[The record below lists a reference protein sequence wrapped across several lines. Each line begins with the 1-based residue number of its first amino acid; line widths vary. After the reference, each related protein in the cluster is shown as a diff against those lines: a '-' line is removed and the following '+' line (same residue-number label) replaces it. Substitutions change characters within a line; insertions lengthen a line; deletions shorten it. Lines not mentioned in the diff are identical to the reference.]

1 VSPAQIF
8 RFALAGLAANKL
20 RSALTT
26 LGILI
31 GVGSVILLVAVG
43 NGSSQS
49 VQNAIS
55 SLGASAITVLHT
67 EGSAGAPG
75 SGPAAAAP
83 VAFAPGAFAG
93 PAAANSTSFAEPQN
107 LTVQDAQ
114 ALAQAQGVASVSPAV
129 STSETLNY
137 GASSNTASLTGTYPT
152 YFPAE
157 DDTLSEGSY
166 FTMQEVN
173 TARDVVVL
181 GSEAASDLFG
191 TANPVGKS
199 VLVAGI
205 PFTVVGVLA
214 SKGSS
219 GLSSA
224 DDIAIA
230 PLTTVQDE
238 LTGFGSL
245 DDVVVLAKSAA
256 LVDTVE
262 GEITAILDLRHH
274 ETAADA
280 DFDVLSASTLLSTA
294 SSTSHT
300 FTVLLGAVAAISLL
314 VGGIGITNIMLVTV
328 TERTREIGIRKA
340 IGATPGVILAQ
351 FLTEA
356 TLLSMIG
363 GALGV
368 LAGIIGTRFT
378 IVGVKPVTVP
388 LSIPLAFGVSAL
400 IGLVFGGLP
409 ANRAAN
415 MRPADALRYE

>member
-8 RFALAGLAANKL
+8 RFALAGLTANKL

-26 LGILI
+26 LGIMI

-67 EGSAGAPG
+67 NGSAGGAVAIGPG
-75 SGPAAAAP
+75 GAAAAG
-83 VAFAPGAFAG
+83 APTSAAG
-93 PAAANSTSFAEPQN
+93 GTSFAEPQN
-107 LTVQDAQ
+107 LTVDDAE
-114 ALAQAQGVASVSPAV
+114 ALAQDSGVASVAPAV
-129 STSETLNY
+129 STSETLDN
-137 GASSNTASLTGTYPT
+137 GATSDTGVSLTGTYPS

-157 DDTLSEGSY
+157 DDTVSKGAP
-166 FTMQEVN
+166 FTTEEVN
-173 TARDVVVL
+173 KAADVVVL
-181 GSEAASDLFG
+181 GSEAATDLFG
-191 TANPVGKS
+191 TANPVGQS

-214 SKGSS
+214 SKGTS
-219 GLSSA
+219 GLTSA
-224 DDIAIA
+224 DNTAIA
-230 PLTTVQDE
+230 PLTTVQDA
-238 LTGFGSL
+238 LTGFGTL
-245 DDVVVLAKSAA
+245 NDIVVLAKSATQVTA
-256 LVDTVE
+256 VE
-262 GEITAILDLRHH
+262 GEITSTLDLRHH
-274 ETAADA
+274 ENASDA

-294 SSTSHT
+294 SSTAHT

-368 LAGIIGTRFT
+368 LAGVIGTRFT

-400 IGLVFGGLP
+400 IGLFFGGFP

>member
-1 VSPAQIF
+1 MSPLQVF
-8 RFALAGLAANKL
+8 RFAIAGLAANKL

-55 SLGASAITVLHT
+55 SLGASSITVLHT
-67 EGSAGAPG
+67 EGSA
-75 SGPAAAAP
+75 
-83 VAFAPGAFAG
+83 AG
-93 PAAANSTSFAEPQN
+93 TSTTQAFAEPQN

-114 ALAQAQGVASVSPAV
+114 ALQAAQGVASVSPVV
-129 STSETLNY
+129 STSETLSN
-137 GASSNTASLTGTYPT
+137 GASSTTASLTGTYPS

-157 DDTLSEGSY
+157 DDTLSAGAY
-166 FTMQEVN
+166 FTTQEVDQ
-173 TARDVVVL
+173 AQDVVVI
-181 GSEAASDLFG
+181 GSEAATDLFG

-214 SKGSS
+214 AKGTS
-219 GLSSA
+219 GLTSA
-224 DDIAIA
+224 DDTAIA
-230 PLTTVQDE
+230 PLTTVQDA

-245 DDVVVLAKSAA
+245 NNVVVLAKSASQ
-256 LVDTVE
+256 VSTVE
-262 GEITAILDLRHH
+262 GEVTSILDLRHH
-274 ETAADA
+274 ETSADA

-294 SSTSHT
+294 SSTAHT

-368 LAGIIGTRFT
+368 LAGFIGTQFQ

-400 IGLVFGGLP
+400 IGLFFGGFP

>member
-1 VSPAQIF
+1 MSPAQIF

-67 EGSAGAPG
+67 NGSAGG
-75 SGPAAAAP
+75 GGPAAAPTSA
-83 VAFAPGAFAG
+83 AG
-93 PAAANSTSFAEPQN
+93 RTAFAEPKN

-114 ALAQAQGVASVSPAV
+114 ALAQEQGVASASPVV
-129 STSETLNY
+129 STSETL
-137 GASSNTASLTGTYPT
+137 SNGGTSDSGVSLTGTYPT

-157 DDTLSEGSY
+157 NDTLSKGSY
-166 FTMQEVN
+166 FTTQEVN
-173 TARDVVVL
+173 TARNVVVL

-191 TANPVGKS
+191 TANPVGQS

-214 SKGSS
+214 TKGSN
-219 GLSSA
+219 GLTSA
-224 DDIAIA
+224 DNTAVA

-245 DDVVVLAKSAA
+245 NNVVVLAKSAS
-256 LVDTVE
+256 LVSTVE
-262 GEITAILDLRHH
+262 GEVTSTLDLRHH

-280 DFDVLSASTLLSTA
+280 DFDVLNASTLLSTA
-294 SSTSHT
+294 SSTAHT

-400 IGLVFGGLP
+400 IGLFFGGFP

>member
-1 VSPAQIF
+1 VS
-8 RFALAGLAANKL
+8 LA
-20 RSALTT
+20 
-26 LGILI
+26 
-31 GVGSVILLVAVG
+31 VVLVAVG
-43 NGSSQS
+43 VTSYLEIRPASQS
-49 VQNAIS
+49 
-55 SLGASAITVLHT
+55 TVLAT
-67 EGSAGAPG
+67 STVQQGTVLATVSA
-75 SGPAAAAP
+75 SGTLEAA
-83 VAFAPGAFAG
+83 
-93 PAAANSTSFAEPQN
+93 QN
-107 LTVQDAQ
+107 LGLNFTTGGTVTVIYVKVGQRVTAGQKLAKVDDAQ
-114 ALAQAQGVASVSPAV
+114 ALAQAQGVASASPVV
-129 STSETLNY
+129 STSETLTN
-137 GASSNTASLTGTYPT
+137 GASSDSVSLTGTYPS

-157 DDTLSEGSY
+157 DDTFSAGAS
-166 FTMQEVN
+166 FTTQEVN

-181 GSEAASDLFG
+181 GSQAATDLFG

-205 PFTVVGVLA
+205 PFTVTGVLA
-214 SKGSS
+214 TKGSS
-219 GLSSA
+219 GLASA
-224 DDIAIA
+224 DNTAIA
-230 PLTTVQDE
+230 PLTTVQDA
-238 LTGFGSL
+238 LTGFGTL
-245 DDVVVLAKSAA
+245 NNVVVLAKSASQ
-256 LVDTVE
+256 VSTVE
-262 GEITAILDLRHH
+262 GEITSILDLRHH

-280 DFDVLSASTLLSTA
+280 DFDVLNASSLLSTA
-294 SSTSHT
+294 SSTAHT

-368 LAGIIGTRFT
+368 LAGIVGTRFT

-388 LSIPLAFGVSAL
+388 LSIPVAFGVSAL
-400 IGLVFGGLP
+400 IGLFFGGFP

>member
-1 VSPAQIF
+1 MSPAQVLQ
-8 RFALAGLAANKL
+8 FALAGLAANKL

-55 SLGASAITVLHT
+55 SLGTSSITVLHT
-67 EGSAGAPG
+67 TGAAG
-75 SGPAAAAP
+75 
-83 VAFAPGAFAG
+83 
-93 PAAANSTSFAEPQN
+93 STSTTTAFAEPQN

-114 ALAQAQGVASVSPAV
+114 ALASAQGVASVSPAV
-129 STSETLNY
+129 SASETLDN
-137 GASSNTASLTGTYPT
+137 GASSDSGVSLTGTYPS

-157 DDTLSEGSY
+157 DDTLSAGAY
-166 FTMQEVN
+166 FTTQEVN
-173 TARDVVVL
+173 TAQDVVLL

-191 TANPVGKS
+191 TANPVGQS

-214 SKGSS
+214 EKGTS

-224 DDIAIA
+224 DNTAVA
-230 PLTTVQDE
+230 PLTTVQDQ
-238 LTGFGSL
+238 LTGFGTL
-245 DDVVVLAKSAA
+245 NDIVVLAKSAA
-256 LVDTVE
+256 LVGTVE
-262 GEITAILDLRHH
+262 GEITSILDLRHH

-280 DFDVLSASTLLSTA
+280 DFEVLSASSLLSTA
-294 SSTSHT
+294 SSTAHT

-328 TERTREIGIRKA
+328 TERTREIGVRKA

-356 TLLSMIG
+356 TVLSVIG

-368 LAGIIGTRFT
+368 LAGLIGTRFQ
-378 IVGVKPVTVP
+378 IVGVKPVLVP
-388 LSIPLAFGVSAL
+388 LSIPLALGVSVL
-400 IGLVFGGLP
+400 IGLTFGGFP
-409 ANRAAN
+409 ANRAAS

>member
-1 VSPAQIF
+1 VSPAQVLQ
-8 RFALAGLAANKL
+8 FALAGLAANKL

-55 SLGASAITVLHT
+55 SLGTSSITVLHT
-67 EGSAGAPG
+67 EGAVG
-75 SGPAAAAP
+75 STPATTA
-83 VAFAPGAFAG
+83 
-93 PAAANSTSFAEPQN
+93 FAEPQN

-114 ALAQAQGVASVSPAV
+114 ALASAQGVVSVSPAV
-129 STSETLNY
+129 SASQTLDN
-137 GASSNTASLTGTYPT
+137 GASSDSGVSLTGTYPS

-157 DDTLSEGSY
+157 DDTLSAGAY
-166 FTMQEVN
+166 FTTQEVN
-173 TARDVVVL
+173 TAQDVVLL

-191 TANPVGKS
+191 TANPVGQS

-214 SKGSS
+214 EKGTS

-224 DDIAIA
+224 DNTAVA

-238 LTGFGSL
+238 LTGFGTL
-245 DDVVVLAKSAA
+245 NDIVVLAKSAA

-262 GEITAILDLRHH
+262 GEITSILDLRHH

-280 DFDVLSASTLLSTA
+280 DFEVLSASSLLSTA
-294 SSTSHT
+294 SSTAHT

-328 TERTREIGIRKA
+328 TERTREIGVRKA

-356 TLLSMIG
+356 TVLSVIG

-368 LAGIIGTRFT
+368 LAGLIGTRFQ
-378 IVGVKPVTVP
+378 IVGVKPVLVP
-388 LSIPLAFGVSAL
+388 LSIPLALGVSVL
-400 IGLVFGGLP
+400 IGLTFGGFP
-409 ANRAAN
+409 ANRAAS

>member
-1 VSPAQIF
+1 VSPAQVF

-55 SLGASAITVLHT
+55 SLGTSSITVLHT
-67 EGSAGAPG
+67 EG
-75 SGPAAAAP
+75 AAS
-83 VAFAPGAFAG
+83 
-93 PAAANSTSFAEPQN
+93 STSATTAFAEPQN

-114 ALAQAQGVASVSPAV
+114 ALASAQGVTSASPAV
-129 STSETLNY
+129 STSETLDN
-137 GASSNTASLTGTYPT
+137 GTTSDSGVSLTGTYPS

-157 DDTLSEGSY
+157 DDTLSAGAY
-166 FTMQEVN
+166 FTTQEVN
-173 TARDVVVL
+173 TAQDVVVL

-191 TANPVGKS
+191 TASPLGNS

-214 SKGSS
+214 EKGAS

-224 DDIAIA
+224 DNTAVA
-230 PLTTVQDE
+230 PLTTVQDT
-238 LTGFGSL
+238 LTGFGTL
-245 DDVVVLAKSAA
+245 NDIVVLARSAP

-262 GEITAILDLRHH
+262 GEVTSILDLRHH

-280 DFDVLSASTLLSTA
+280 DFEVLSASSLLSTA
-294 SSTSHT
+294 SSTAHT

-356 TLLSMIG
+356 TLLSVIG

-368 LAGIIGTRFT
+368 LAGLIGTRFQ
-378 IVGVKPVTVP
+378 IVGVKPVLVP
-388 LSIPLAFGVSAL
+388 LSIPLALGVSML
-400 IGLVFGGLP
+400 IGLIFGGFP
-409 ANRAAN
+409 ANRAAG

>member
-1 VSPAQIF
+1 MSPGQIF

-67 EGSAGAPG
+67 NGS
-75 SGPAAAAP
+75 
-83 VAFAPGAFAG
+83 AG
-93 PAAANSTSFAEPQN
+93 PAAAPTSAAGSGAFAEPQN

-114 ALAQAQGVASVSPAV
+114 ALAQAQGVASASPVV
-129 STSETLNY
+129 STSETLDN
-137 GASSNTASLTGTYPT
+137 GATSDSGVSLTGTYPS

-157 DDTLSEGSY
+157 NDTLSKGSY
-166 FTMQEVN
+166 FTTQEVN

-181 GSEAASDLFG
+181 GSEAATDLFG
-191 TANPVGKS
+191 TANPVGQS

-214 SKGSS
+214 TKGAS
-219 GLSSA
+219 GLTSA
-224 DDIAIA
+224 DNTALA
-230 PLTTVQDE
+230 PLTTVQNA
-238 LTGFGSL
+238 LTGFGTL
-245 DDVVVLAKSAA
+245 NNVVVLAKSASQ
-256 LVDTVE
+256 VTTVE
-262 GEITAILDLRHH
+262 GEITSILDLRHH

-280 DFDVLSASTLLSTA
+280 DFDVLNASTLLSTA
-294 SSTSHT
+294 SSTAHT

-368 LAGIIGTRFT
+368 LGGVIGTRFM
-378 IVGVKPVTVP
+378 IVGVKPVIVP
-388 LSIPLAFGVSAL
+388 FSIPLAFGVSAL
-400 IGLVFGGLP
+400 IGLFFGGFP

>member
-1 VSPAQIF
+1 VSPAQVF

-26 LGILI
+26 LGIMI

-67 EGSAGAPG
+67 EGSAG
-75 SGPAAAAP
+75 PAAAP
-83 VAFAPGAFAG
+83 TS
-93 PAAANSTSFAEPQN
+93 STSTAFAEPQN
-107 LTVQDAQ
+107 LTTADAQ
-114 ALAQAQGVASVSPAV
+114 ALAQAQGVASVSPVV
-129 STSETLNY
+129 STSETLDN
-137 GASSNTASLTGTYPT
+137 GATSDTAVSLTGTYPS

-166 FTMQEVN
+166 FTTQEVD
-173 TARDVVVL
+173 TAQDVVVL
-181 GSEAASDLFG
+181 GSEAATDLFG
-191 TANPVGKS
+191 TANPVGRS

-214 SKGSS
+214 AKGTS
-219 GLSSA
+219 GLASA
-224 DDIAIA
+224 DNTAAA
-230 PLTTVQDE
+230 PLTTVQDQ
-238 LTGFGSL
+238 LTGFGTL
-245 DDVVVLAKSAA
+245 DDVVVLAKSAT

-262 GEITAILDLRHH
+262 GEITSILDLRHH

-280 DFDVLSASTLLSTA
+280 DFDVLSASSLLSTA
-294 SSTSHT
+294 SSTAHT

-368 LAGIIGTRFT
+368 LGGIIGTQFT

-400 IGLVFGGLP
+400 IGLFFGGFP
-409 ANRAAN
+409 ANRAAH

>member
-1 VSPAQIF
+1 VSPAQVF
-8 RFALAGLAANKL
+8 QFALAGLAANKL

-55 SLGASAITVLHT
+55 SLGTSSITVLHT
-67 EGSAGAPG
+67 QGAAG
-75 SGPAAAAP
+75 
-83 VAFAPGAFAG
+83 
-93 PAAANSTSFAEPQN
+93 STSTTTAFAEPQN

-114 ALAQAQGVASVSPAV
+114 ALASAQGVASVSPAV
-129 STSETLNY
+129 SAPETLDN
-137 GASSNTASLTGTYPT
+137 GASSDSGVSLTGTYPS
-152 YFPAE
+152 YFPAA
-157 DDTLSEGSY
+157 DDTLSAGAY
-166 FTMQEVN
+166 FTTQEVN
-173 TARDVVVL
+173 TAQDVVVL

-191 TANPVGKS
+191 TANPVGQS

-214 SKGSS
+214 EKGTS

-224 DDIAIA
+224 DNTAVA
-230 PLTTVQDE
+230 PLTTMQDE
-238 LTGFGSL
+238 LTGFGTL
-245 DDVVVLAKSAA
+245 NDIVVLAKSAT

-262 GEITAILDLRHH
+262 GEITSILDLRHH

-280 DFDVLSASTLLSTA
+280 DFDVLNASSLLSTA
-294 SSTSHT
+294 SSTAHT

-356 TLLSMIG
+356 TVLSMAG

-368 LAGIIGTRFT
+368 LAGLIGTRFQ
-378 IVGVKPVTVP
+378 IVGVKPVLVP
-388 LSIPLAFGVSAL
+388 LSIPLALGVSML
-400 IGLVFGGLP
+400 IGLTFGGFP

>member
-1 VSPAQIF
+1 VSPAQVF

-31 GVGSVILLVAVG
+31 GVGSVVLLVAVG

-55 SLGASAITVLHT
+55 SLGANAITVLHT
-67 EGSAGAPG
+67 EGAAGTTAGTAAGSAAGT
-75 SGPAAAAP
+75 AA
-83 VAFAPGAFAG
+83 
-93 PAAANSTSFAEPQN
+93 FAEPQN

-114 ALAQAQGVASVSPAV
+114 ALGQTQGVASVSPAV
-129 STSETLNY
+129 STSETLSY
-137 GASSNTASLTGTYPT
+137 GASSDSASLTGTYPS

-157 DDTLSEGSY
+157 DDTLSAGSY
-166 FTMQEVN
+166 FTTQEVN

-181 GSEAASDLFG
+181 GSEAATDLFG
-191 TANPVGKS
+191 TANPVGQS

-214 SKGSS
+214 SKGAS
-219 GLSSA
+219 GLTSA
-224 DDIAIA
+224 DNTAVA
-230 PLTTVQDE
+230 PLTTVQDA
-238 LTGFGSL
+238 LTGFGTL
-245 DDVVVLAKSAA
+245 NDIVVQATSAA

-262 GEITAILDLRHH
+262 GEITSVLDLRHH

-280 DFDVLSASTLLSTA
+280 DFEVLNASSLLSTA
-294 SSTSHT
+294 SSTAHT

-368 LAGIIGTRFT
+368 LAGLIGTRFT
-378 IVGVKPVTVP
+378 IVGVRPVTVP

-400 IGLVFGGLP
+400 IGLFFGGFP
-409 ANRAAN
+409 ANRAAR

>member
-83 VAFAPGAFAG
+83 VAFGPGGFAA
-93 PAAANSTSFAEPQN
+93 PAAASSTSFAEPQN

-114 ALAQAQGVASVSPAV
+114 ALAQAPDVASVSPVV
-129 STSETLNY
+129 STSEALDY
-137 GASSNTASLTGTYPT
+137 GASSNTASLTGTYPS

-166 FTMQEVN
+166 FTTQEVN
-173 TARDVVVL
+173 SAQDVVVL
-181 GSEAASDLFG
+181 GSEAATDLFG

-199 VLVAGI
+199 VLVAGV

-262 GEITAILDLRHH
+262 GEITSILDLRHH

-280 DFDVLSASTLLSTA
+280 DFDVLSASSLLSTA

-356 TLLSMIG
+356 TLLAMIG

>member
-1 VSPAQIF
+1 VSPAQVF

-31 GVGSVILLVAVG
+31 GVGSVVLLVAVG

-55 SLGASAITVLHT
+55 SLGANAITVVHT
-67 EGSAGAPG
+67 EGAAGTTASTTAG
-75 SGPAAAAP
+75 TPAGTTA
-83 VAFAPGAFAG
+83 
-93 PAAANSTSFAEPQN
+93 FAEPQN

-114 ALAQAQGVASVSPAV
+114 ALAQTQGVASVSPAV
-129 STSETLNY
+129 STSETLSY
-137 GASSNTASLTGTYPT
+137 GASSDSASLTGSYPS

-157 DDTLSEGSY
+157 DDTLSAGSY
-166 FTMQEVN
+166 FTTQEVN

-181 GSEAASDLFG
+181 GSEAATDLFG
-191 TANPVGKS
+191 TANPVGQS

-214 SKGSS
+214 TKGAS
-219 GLSSA
+219 GLTSA
-224 DDIAIA
+224 DNTAVA
-230 PLTTVQDE
+230 PLTTVQDA
-238 LTGFGSL
+238 LTGFGTL
-245 DDVVVLAKSAA
+245 NDIVVQATSAA

-262 GEITAILDLRHH
+262 GEITSTLDLRHH
-274 ETAADA
+274 ETTAD
-280 DFDVLSASTLLSTA
+280 
-294 SSTSHT
+294 T

-368 LAGIIGTRFT
+368 LAGVIGTRFT
-378 IVGVKPVTVP
+378 IVGVRPVTVP

-400 IGLVFGGLP
+400 IGLFFGGFP
-409 ANRAAN
+409 ANRAAH

>member
-1 VSPAQIF
+1 MSPAQVF

-31 GVGSVILLVAVG
+31 GVGSVILLLAVG

-55 SLGASAITVLHT
+55 SLGANAITVLHT
-67 EGSAGAPG
+67 EGIAG
-75 SGPAAAAP
+75 
-83 VAFAPGAFAG
+83 
-93 PAAANSTSFAEPQN
+93 STSSTTAFAEPQN

-129 STSETLNY
+129 STSETLDN
-137 GASSNTASLTGTYPT
+137 GASSDSGVSLTGTYPS

-157 DDTLSEGSY
+157 DDTLSAGAY
-166 FTMQEVN
+166 FTQQEVN
-173 TARDVVVL
+173 AAQDVVVL

-214 SKGSS
+214 TKGSS
-219 GLSSA
+219 GLTSA
-224 DDIAIA
+224 DNTAVA
-230 PLTTVQDE
+230 PLTTAQDA
-238 LTGFGSL
+238 LTGFGTL
-245 DDVVVLAKSAA
+245 NDVVVVASSAA

-262 GEITAILDLRHH
+262 GEITSILDLRHH

-280 DFDVLSASTLLSTA
+280 DFEVLSASTLLSTA
-294 SSTSHT
+294 SSTAHT

-368 LAGIIGTRFT
+368 LAGVIGTRFT
-378 IVGVKPVTVP
+378 IVGVKPVIVP

-400 IGLVFGGLP
+400 IGLFFGGFP
-409 ANRAAN
+409 ANRAAG

>member
-1 VSPAQIF
+1 VSPAQVF
-8 RFALAGLAANKL
+8 QFALAGLAANKL

-55 SLGASAITVLHT
+55 SLGTSSITVLHT
-67 EGSAGAPG
+67 TGAAG
-75 SGPAAAAP
+75 
-83 VAFAPGAFAG
+83 
-93 PAAANSTSFAEPQN
+93 STSATTAFAEPQN

-114 ALAQAQGVASVSPAV
+114 ALASAQGVASVSPAV
-129 STSETLNY
+129 SASETLDN
-137 GASSNTASLTGTYPT
+137 GASSDSGVSVTGTYPS

-157 DDTLSEGSY
+157 DDTLSAGAY
-166 FTMQEVN
+166 FTTQEVN
-173 TARDVVVL
+173 KAQDVVVL
-181 GSEAASDLFG
+181 GSEPASDLFG
-191 TANPVGKS
+191 TANPVGQS

-214 SKGSS
+214 EKGTS

-224 DDIAIA
+224 DNTAVA

-238 LTGFGSL
+238 LTGFGTL
-245 DDVVVLAKSAA
+245 NDIVVLAKSAT

-262 GEITAILDLRHH
+262 GEITSVLDLRHH

-280 DFDVLSASTLLSTA
+280 DFDVLSASSLLSTA
-294 SSTSHT
+294 SSTAHT

-356 TLLSMIG
+356 TVLSMAG

-368 LAGIIGTRFT
+368 LAGLIGTRFQ
-378 IVGVKPVTVP
+378 IVGVKPVLVP
-388 LSIPLAFGVSAL
+388 LSIPLALGVSML
-400 IGLVFGGLP
+400 IGLIFGGFP
-409 ANRAAN
+409 ANRAAG

>member
-1 VSPAQIF
+1 M
-8 RFALAGLAANKL
+8 
-20 RSALTT
+20 
-26 LGILI
+26 
-31 GVGSVILLVAVG
+31 ILLVAVG

-55 SLGASAITVLHT
+55 SLGANSITVLHT
-67 EGSAGAPG
+67 EGSA
-75 SGPAAAAP
+75 
-83 VAFAPGAFAG
+83 AG
-93 PAAANSTSFAEPQN
+93 TSSTEAFAEPQN

-114 ALAQAQGVASVSPAV
+114 ALQAAQGVASVSPVV
-129 STSETLNY
+129 STSETLSN
-137 GASSNTASLTGTYPT
+137 GASSTTASLTGTYPS

-157 DDTLSEGSY
+157 DDTLSAGAY
-166 FTMQEVN
+166 FTTQEVDQ
-173 TARDVVVL
+173 AQDVVVI
-181 GSEAASDLFG
+181 GSEAATDLFG

-214 SKGSS
+214 AKGTS
-219 GLSSA
+219 GLTSA
-224 DDIAIA
+224 DDTAIA
-230 PLTTVQDE
+230 PLTTVQDA

-245 DDVVVLAKSAA
+245 NNVVVLAKSASQ
-256 LVDTVE
+256 VSTVE
-262 GEITAILDLRHH
+262 GEVTSILDLRHH
-274 ETAADA
+274 ETSADA

-294 SSTSHT
+294 SSTAHT

-368 LAGIIGTRFT
+368 LAGFIGTQFQ

-400 IGLVFGGLP
+400 IGLFFGGFP

>member
-1 VSPAQIF
+1 MSPGQIF

-67 EGSAGAPG
+67 NGS
-75 SGPAAAAP
+75 
-83 VAFAPGAFAG
+83 AG
-93 PAAANSTSFAEPQN
+93 PAAAPTSAAGSTAFAEPQN

-114 ALAQAQGVASVSPAV
+114 ALAQAQGVASASPVV
-129 STSETLNY
+129 STSETLDN
-137 GASSNTASLTGTYPT
+137 GATSDSGVSLTGTYPS

-157 DDTLSEGSY
+157 NDTLSKGSY
-166 FTMQEVN
+166 FTTQEVN

-181 GSEAASDLFG
+181 GSEAATDLFG
-191 TANPVGKS
+191 TANPVGQS

-205 PFTVVGVLA
+205 PFTVTGVLA
-214 SKGSS
+214 TKGAS
-219 GLSSA
+219 GLTSA
-224 DDIAIA
+224 DNTAIA
-230 PLTTVQDE
+230 PLTTVQDA
-238 LTGFGSL
+238 LTGFGTL
-245 DDVVVLAKSAA
+245 NNVVVLAKSASQ
-256 LVDTVE
+256 VSTVE
-262 GEITAILDLRHH
+262 GEITSILDLRHH

-280 DFDVLSASTLLSTA
+280 DFDVLNASTLLSTA
-294 SSTSHT
+294 SSTAHT

-368 LAGIIGTRFT
+368 LGGVIGTRFM
-378 IVGVKPVTVP
+378 IVGVKPVIVP
-388 LSIPLAFGVSAL
+388 FSIPLAFGVSAL
-400 IGLVFGGLP
+400 IGLFFGGFP

>member
-1 VSPAQIF
+1 MSPLQTF
-8 RFALAGLAANKL
+8 QFALAGLSANKL

-55 SLGASAITVLHT
+55 SLGASSITVLHT
-67 EGSAGAPG
+67 EGSAGGFG
-75 SGPAAAAP
+75 SSASASSS
-83 VAFAPGAFAG
+83 
-93 PAAANSTSFAEPQN
+93 STAFAEPKD

-114 ALAQAQGVASVSPAV
+114 ALAASAGVASASPAV
-129 STSETLNY
+129 SASETLSL
-137 GASSNTASLTGTYPT
+137 GASSDSGVSLTGTYPT

-157 DDTLSEGSY
+157 NDTLSQGAY
-166 FTMQEVN
+166 FTTQEV
-173 TARDVVVL
+173 AQAQDVVVI
-181 GSEAASDLFG
+181 GSEVATNLFG
-191 TANPVGKS
+191 TANPVGQS

-214 SKGSS
+214 TKGSS
-219 GLSSA
+219 GLGSA
-224 DDIAIA
+224 DNTAVA
-230 PLTTVQDE
+230 PLTTVQDQ
-238 LTGFGSL
+238 LTGFGTL
-245 DDVVVLAKSAA
+245 NDIVVLAKSPGQVTA
-256 LVDTVE
+256 VE
-262 GEITAILDLRHH
+262 GSITALLDQRHK
-274 ETAADA
+274 ETAADS
-280 DFDVLSASTLLSTA
+280 DFDVLSASTVLSTA
-294 SSTSHT
+294 TSTAHT

-356 TLLSMIG
+356 TLLSVIG
-363 GALGV
+363 GLLGV
-368 LAGIIGTRFT
+368 LAGVVGSRFQV
-378 IVGVKPVTVP
+378 IGVKPVIVP
-388 LSIPLAFGVSAL
+388 FSIPLALGFSVI
-400 IGLVFGGLP
+400 IGLFFGGFP
-409 ANRAAN
+409 ANRAAG